1 MDHNKRWYLTRKL
14 EKYNPHTLGIWGS
27 GGVFCLVGREIF
39 PVPFTNNTLWVR
51 RGYRRIFHISNFD
64 LVD

>member
-14 EKYNPHTLGIWGS
+14 EARNRHTLGIWGS
-27 GGVFCLVGREIF
+27 GGVFRLVGREIF
-39 PVPFTNNTLWVR
+39 PVPFTNNTYWVR
-51 RGYRRIFHISNFD
+51 RGYRRIFHITHFD